1 VTKLY
6 GEPTIVSV
14 KHNRNVVILNY
25 NNTRINNHVSKLSS
39 DLKKIGVF
47 KNKHI
52 PEEYKFGSVE

>member
-6 GEPTIVSV
+6 GEPSV
-14 KHNRNVVILNY
+14 CSDSRNNNVVILNY